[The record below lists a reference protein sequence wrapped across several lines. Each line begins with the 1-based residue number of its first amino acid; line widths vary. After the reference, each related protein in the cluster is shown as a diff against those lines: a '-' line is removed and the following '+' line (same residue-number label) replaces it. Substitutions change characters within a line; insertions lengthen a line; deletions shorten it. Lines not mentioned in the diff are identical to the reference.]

1 MKTCIYNHSY
11 TAITTEYNTGISHTA
26 ELIQLFFQIYKHFD
40 RLAIISAVQR
50 SNRREIFHQ
59 ARARNVL
66 FRQSVRVPH
75 SKILPIT
82 PFATISGFDDV
93 NAQRVY
99 TVLLTRLA
107 ANNSPNMATWYG
119 ENRDGGTRQTEG
131 RDV

>member
-99 TVLLTRLA
+99 CALA
-107 ANNSPNMATWYG
+107 PYCSRPRAINAPMHNCSYNNYYLMHSKYHIC
-119 ENRDGGTRQTEG
+119 
-131 RDV
+131 